1 MARAYYDGVYMCVY
15 IQELEAAADEAML
28 IVVSDLRMDK
38 PAVRTADHYCL
49 FAYICLQLISLYM

>member
-1 MARAYYDGVYMCVY
+1 MC

-38 PAVRTADHYCL
+38 PAVRTASEHYL
-49 FAYICLQLISLYM
+49 NMISLYM